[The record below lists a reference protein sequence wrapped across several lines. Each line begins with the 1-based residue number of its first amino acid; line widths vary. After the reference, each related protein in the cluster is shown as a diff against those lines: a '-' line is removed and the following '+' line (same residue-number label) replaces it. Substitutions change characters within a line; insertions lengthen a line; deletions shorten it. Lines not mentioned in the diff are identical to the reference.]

1 MSKSVD
7 DFSPAG
13 DLSLFFTGEQET
25 EAPDVDCR
33 GRVGLSLGFTDMQ
46 GDGWGRWRQFEV
58 FGRPPVEDEKDED
71 DMRDQEGDDDK
82 ETVVGRFW

>member
-13 DLSLFFTGEQET
+13 DLSLFFTGEPET

-33 GRVGLSLGFTDMQ
+33 GRVILSLGFTDMQ
-46 GDGWGRWRQFEV
+46 GDG
-58 FGRPPVEDEKDED
+58 
-71 DMRDQEGDDDK
+71 
-82 ETVVGRFW
+82 